1 MQQNNQPS
9 IEQVINKMRDD
20 MLRTQSTAN
29 TTAVLGFDNL
39 VEQLKIFAHQIN
51 DKNNEIARLAEL
63 CRKNNIDT
71 KPPVSEVAK
80 AAEPPKDKQ
89 VKPGTVTPKST

>member
-1 MQQNNQPS
+1 M
-9 IEQVINKMRDD
+9 I
-20 MLRTQSTAN
+20 RTQSTAN

-39 VEQLKIFAHQIN
+39 VEQLKIFARQIT

-71 KPPVSEVAK
+71 TPPPQQEAK
-80 AAEPPKDKQ
+80 TEEPAKNKQ
-89 VKPGTVTPKST
+89 VKPGTVTPKSS